1 MRPRYFKFPDKS
13 NYLYKGAWHLISIIC
28 DVFGRIELFGYEN
41 VPKEPCII
49 VCNHVSYLDPFAV
62 GFFHETKLCAVARD
76 TLMNGRISG
85 PVFRGMNAIPIKRG
99 QSGNLGAFREI
110 LAQVKDKKSV
120 IIFPEGT
127 RSENGTLLKGKAGA
141 GLLAIKAGIPIL
153 PMRSFGMCDV
163 LPKSNKLS
171 GGHRILLCAGKP
183 IYPKEIDPGKNHPD
197 RAQIIVDK
205 IMEKIAE
212 IRPPILD
219 EI

>member
-13 NYLYKGAWHLISIIC
+13 NYIYKGAWHLISIIC

-110 LAQVKDKKSV
+110 LAQVKDKK
-120 IIFPEGT
+120 
-127 RSENGTLLKGKAGA
+127 A
-141 GLLAIKAGIPIL
+141 
-153 PMRSFGMCDV
+153 
-163 LPKSNKLS
+163 
-171 GGHRILLCAGKP
+171 
-183 IYPKEIDPGKNHPD
+183 
-197 RAQIIVDK
+197 
-205 IMEKIAE
+205 
-212 IRPPILD
+212 
-219 EI
+219 